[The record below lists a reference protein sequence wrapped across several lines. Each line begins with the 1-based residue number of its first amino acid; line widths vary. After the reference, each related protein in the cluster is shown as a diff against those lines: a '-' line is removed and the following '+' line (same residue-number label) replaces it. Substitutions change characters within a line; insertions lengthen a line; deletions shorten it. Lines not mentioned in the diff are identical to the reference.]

1 MVLLDQH
8 RLLGQQYPVCL
19 SDPLVQCYPLGQEQ
33 QNRGL
38 LVRLDQKVLCF
49 PSVLSDLLVPLDQY
63 FLSDP

>member
-8 RLLGQQYPVCL
+8 RLSDQQYPVCL

-33 QNRGL
+33 QNLAL
-38 LVRLDQKVLCF
+38 LAPLDQKVLCF